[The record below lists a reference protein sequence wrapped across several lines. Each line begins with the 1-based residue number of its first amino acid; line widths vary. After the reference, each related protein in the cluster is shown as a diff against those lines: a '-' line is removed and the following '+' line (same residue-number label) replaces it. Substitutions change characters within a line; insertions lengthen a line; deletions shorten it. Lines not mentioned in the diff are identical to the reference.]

1 MFAVL
6 SATINATAG
15 KSLRLPLVDVLSV
28 SLYQLVPCTRL
39 LQAPPSESS
48 LVSYKNIAS
57 SAVVIDVSI
66 APSAT
71 SPVTSTP
78 LAVVSSFF
86 ALS

>member
-1 MFAVL
+1 ML
-6 SATINATAG
+6 SETINATAG
-15 KSLRLPLVDVLSV
+15 KSFLLPLVAVLSA

-48 LVSYKNIAS
+48 LVSYKNIADS
-57 SAVVIDVSI
+57 VDVIVVSI

-78 LAVVSSFF
+78 LVVVSSFL